1 MLRKE
6 LDAAVETPAAASS
19 GDGSATAAKAAA
31 KAAES
36 KAAAALA
43 AASDEVIYK
52 IDIPANRYD
61 MLCLEGIARALNVFK
76 GREPPPVFRALPPPA
91 SQPRTRIVVKP
102 ETALIR
108 PFIVG
113 AVLRGV
119 RFDPARYN
127 SFIDLQDKL
136 HQNLCR
142 QRSLVAIGT
151 HDLAKVKGPEF
162 TYEALPPEAVSFVP
176 LKQTREFRADE
187 LLAYYQANDLK
198 LRRYVPLLQGSV
210 VVPVVLDS
218 ERAVLSLPPII
229 NGAQSAISLD
239 TRDVLIE
246 CTATDL
252 TKAKVVL
259 NTVVSMF
266 SQHCEAEPFSY
277 EQVEVVDAFGAAH
290 LYPDMSARELDVPLE
305 YVNSYLG
312 LSLGAE
318 EVCGLLRSMQL
329 DARVAPEGSASAA
342 VAAGGGAA
350 GAAAGAG
357 GAGAA
362 ATSGSSC
369 PALAIRVPP
378 TRSDVL
384 HGVDVVEDVAIAH
397 GFNNLPTRLPA
408 TVCAGGRELPL
419 NGVSDALR
427 SECAMAGF
435 VEVLT
440 WALLSRAEI
449 YGHMRLED
457 PVPVVATGKG
467 APAAAAAAPAAPVT
481 PPDAAVSVGNP
492 ATAEFEVCRPS
503 LLPCLLK
510 TLGANKEAPLPVR
523 LFEVGDVVLAD
534 ASRDVGARN
543 ERRLAALHCGR
554 EAEFEVAHGLLN
566 RVMEGAGVPV
576 DSAAGVVGGET
587 DIAAEARLP
596 FGGGGYW
603 WKPCDHPSFLPG
615 RHAAVMLG
623 RGDKAREVGRFGVV
637 HPDVLSAFGVSNAAC
652 AMELNLEP
660 LVFDQGGKPLM

>member
-6 LDAAVETPAAASS
+6 LAGDGADDGAAAADDAPS
-19 GDGSATAAKAAA
+19 GKAPPPRLDAKAT
-31 KAAES
+31 
-36 KAAAALA
+36 AALA
-43 AASDEVIYK
+43 AASEEVIYK

-76 GREPPPVFRALPPPA
+76 GRVPPPQFRAVPPPVG
-91 SQPRTRIVVKP
+91 QPRTRIVVRP

-119 RFDPARYN
+119 TLDAARYN

-151 HDLAKVKGPEF
+151 HDLAKVSSAGGEF
-162 TYEALPPEAVSFVP
+162 TYEALPPESVSFVP
-176 LKQTREFRADE
+176 LKQTRAFRADE
-187 LLAYYQANDLK
+187 LLAHYAQHDLK

-210 VVPVVLDS
+210 VVPCVFDAD
-218 ERAVLSLPPII
+218 RALLSLPPII
-229 NGAQSAISLD
+229 NGSQSAISLD

-252 TKAKVVL
+252 TKAKIVL
-259 NTVVSMF
+259 NTVVAMF
-266 SQHCEAEPFSY
+266 SEYCAEPYTY
-277 EQVEVVDAFGAAH
+277 EQVEVVDAFGQATS
-290 LYPDMSARELDVPLE
+290 YPDMSPRELGVPLA

-312 LSLGAE
+312 LELGAE
-318 EVCGLLRSMQL
+318 EVCRLLRSMQL
-329 DARVAPEGSASAA
+329 DARVAAEGSGGSGGA
-342 VAAGGGAA
+342 GGAA
-350 GAAAGAG
+350 AAAGARA
-357 GAGAA
+357 GAGAPGA
-362 ATSGSSC
+362 AAAAG
-369 PALAIRVPP
+369 PALAVRVPP

-384 HGVDVVEDVAIAH
+384 HGVDVVEDVAIAY

-408 TVCAGGRELPL
+408 TAGAGGRELPV
-419 NGVSDALR
+419 NGVTDALR
-427 SECAMAGF
+427 AECAMSGF

-440 WALLSRAEI
+440 WALLARHEV
-449 YGHMRLED
+449 YGHMRVGD
-457 PVPVVATGKG
+457 PGPGG
-467 APAAAAAAPAAPVT
+467 AP
-481 PPDAAVSVGNP
+481 DSAVSVGNP

-503 LLPCLLK
+503 LLPSLLK
-510 TLGANKEAPLPVR
+510 TLGANKDAPLPVR
-523 LFEVGDVVLAD
+523 LFEAGDVVLAD

-543 ERRLAALHCGR
+543 ERRLAAAHCGR

-566 RVMEGAGVPV
+566 RVMEAAGVPV
-576 DSAAGVVGGET
+576 DSAAGVVGSEP
-587 DIAAEARLP
+587 DARAEARLP
-596 FGGGGYW
+596 FAGGGGYW

-623 RGDKAREVGRFGVV
+623 RGARAAEVGRFGVV
-637 HPDVLSAFGVSNAAC
+637 HPEVLAAFGVPNAVC
-652 AMELNLEP
+652 AMEINVEP
-660 LVFDQGGKPLM
+660 LVFDQGGRPFAMQ

>member
-6 LDAAVETPAAASS
+6 LAAAVPEGGASGNGGGAAAAS
-19 GDGSATAAKAAA
+19 AAA
-31 KAAES
+31 GT

-76 GREPPPVFRALPPPA
+76 GREPPPVFRAAPPPA
-91 SQPRTRIVVKP
+91 SGRVRIAVKA

-119 RFDPARYN
+119 SLDAARYN

-151 HDLAKVKGPEF
+151 HDLAKVKGPAF
-162 TYEALPPEAVSFVP
+162 TYEALPPEAVRFVP

-187 LLAYYQANDLK
+187 LLAHYQANDLK

-210 VVPVVLDS
+210 VVPCVYDGD
-218 ERAVLSLPPII
+218 RALLSLPPLI
-229 NGAQSAISLD
+229 NGAQSALTLE

-259 NTVVSMF
+259 NTVVAMF
-266 SQHCEAEPFSY
+266 SQYCAEPFSY
-277 EQVEVVDAFGAAH
+277 EQVEVLDAFGASH
-290 LYPDMSARELDVPLE
+290 LHPDMSPRELDVPLP

-312 LSLGAE
+312 LALGGE
-318 EVCGLLRSMQL
+318 EVCRLLRSMQL
-329 DARVAPEGSASAA
+329 DARVGG
-342 VAAGGGAA
+342 AGGGGGVMGAAAA
-350 GAAAGAG
+350 GAAAAETTTANG
-357 GAGAA
+357 GQQQQQQQRRGDDDDDAA
-362 ATSGSSC
+362 AAASS
-369 PALAIRVPP
+369 ALSLSIRVPP

-384 HGVDVVEDVAIAH
+384 HGVDVVEDVAIAF
-397 GFNNLPTRLPA
+397 GFNNLPTRLPSA
-408 TVCAGGRELPL
+408 ACAGRELPV
-419 NGVSDALR
+419 NGVTDALR
-427 SECAMAGF
+427 AECAMSGF

-440 WALLSRAEI
+440 WALLSRAEV
-449 YGHMRLED
+449 YGHMRLPD
-457 PVPVVATGKG
+457 PGVTAAEGAVAI
-467 APAAAAAAPAAPVT
+467 
-481 PPDAAVSVGNP
+481 GNP

-503 LLPCLLK
+503 LLPSLLK
-510 TLGANKEAPLPVR
+510 TLGANKDAPLPVR
-523 LFEVGDVVLAD
+523 LFEAGDVVLAD

-543 ERRLAALHCGR
+543 ERRLAACHCGR

-566 RVMEGAGVPV
+566 RVMEAAGVPV
-576 DSAAGVVGGET
+576 DSAAGVAGSEP
-587 DIAAEARLP
+587 DAAAEARLP

-603 WKPCDHPSFLPG
+603 WRPCDHPSFLPG

-623 RGDKAREVGRFGVV
+623 RGAAAAEVGRFGVL
-637 HPDVLSAFGVSNAAC
+637 HPEVLAAYGVANAAC
-652 AMELNLEP
+652 AFELNLEP
-660 LVFDQGGKPLM
+660 LVFDQSGKPLAVQPM

>member
-6 LDAAVETPAAASS
+6 LAGDTDGGAAPAPAA
-19 GDGSATAAKAAA
+19 DGAAA
-31 KAAES
+31 ATSSSAGGGRAARQAQDS

-76 GREPPPVFRALPPPA
+76 GREPPPAFRALPPPTG
-91 SQPRTRIVVKP
+91 QPRVRIAVKP

-119 RFDPARYN
+119 TLDASRYN

-151 HDLAKVKGPEF
+151 HDLAKVKGPQF
-162 TYEALPPEAVSFVP
+162 TYEALPPESVSFVP
-176 LKQTREFRADE
+176 LKQTRAFRADE
-187 LLAYYQANDLK
+187 LLAYYQQNDLK

-210 VVPVVLDS
+210 VVPVVFDAD
-218 ERAVLSLPPII
+218 RAVLSLPPLI
-229 NGAQSAISLD
+229 NGSQSAISLD
-239 TRDVLIE
+239 TRDVLVE

-266 SQHCEAEPFSY
+266 SQYCAEPFSF
-277 EQVEVVDAFGAAH
+277 EQVEVVDAFGEAH
-290 LYPDMSARELDVPLE
+290 LYPDMSPRELDVPLE

-312 LSLGAE
+312 LQLQGD
-318 EVCGLLRSMQL
+318 EVCKLLRSMQL
-329 DARVAPEGSASAA
+329 DARVAPEGSSSAA
-342 VAAGGGAA
+342 VAAAGGGGGGAAA
-350 GAAAGAG
+350 GAAAGQKPHSS
-357 GAGAA
+357 
-362 ATSGSSC
+362 TSSSSSA

-384 HGVDVVEDVAIAH
+384 HGVDVVEDVAIAY
-397 GFNNLPTRLPA
+397 GFNNLPTRVPT
-408 TVCAGGRELPL
+408 TVHAGRELPV

-427 SECAMAGF
+427 AECAMSGF

-440 WALLSRAEI
+440 WALVSRQEV
-449 YGHMRLED
+449 YGNMRLED
-457 PVPVVATGKG
+457 PGPGG
-467 APAAAAAAPAAPVT
+467 S
-481 PPDAAVSVGNP
+481 PDSAVSVGNP
-492 ATAEFEVCRPS
+492 ATADFEVCRPS

-510 TLGANKEAPLPVR
+510 TLGANKDAPLPVR

-543 ERRLAALHCGR
+543 ERRLAAAHCGR

-566 RVMEGAGVPV
+566 RVMESAGVPV
-576 DSAAGVVGGET
+576 DSSAGVVGSEA
-587 DIAAEARLP
+587 DLKAEARLSNVAGGGGG
-596 FGGGGYW
+596 GGGGYW

-623 RGDKAREVGRFGVV
+623 KGEKAVEVGRFGVV
-637 HPDVLSAFGVSNAAC
+637 HPDVLSAFGVPNAAC
-652 AMELNLEP
+652 ALELNLEP
-660 LVFDQGGKPLM
+660 LVFDQAGKPL

>member
-6 LDAAVETPAAASS
+6 LAAAVPEAASGGGAPAAEAT
-19 GDGSATAAKAAA
+19 SATAAATS
-31 KAAES
+31 S

-76 GREPPPVFRALPPPA
+76 GREPPPAFSAAPPPLSA
-91 SQPRTRIVVKP
+91 AGAGGGGRVRIVVKP

-119 RFDPARYN
+119 TLDPARYN

-151 HDLAKVKGPEF
+151 HDLAKVKGRVF
-162 TYEALPPEAVSFVP
+162 TYEALPPEAVTFVP
-176 LKQTREFRADE
+176 LKQTRAFRTNE
-187 LLAYYQANDLK
+187 LFAHYQANDLK

-210 VVPVVLDS
+210 VVPCVFDGD
-218 ERAVLSLPPII
+218 RALLSLPPLI
-229 NGAQSAISLD
+229 NGQQSAISLE
-239 TRDVLIE
+239 TKDVFIE

-259 NTVVSMF
+259 NTVVAMF
-266 SQHCEAEPFSY
+266 SQYCAPKPFSY
-277 EQVEVVDAFGAAH
+277 EQVEVVDAFGESH
-290 LYPDMSARELDVPLE
+290 LYPDMSARELDVPLS

-312 LSLGAE
+312 LSLGGE

-329 DARVAPEGSASAA
+329 DARVA
-342 VAAGGGAA
+342 AAGV
-350 GAAAGAG
+350 

-362 ATSGSSC
+362 AAGGTSSAAANGTEKQQQTKQQDADS

-384 HGVDVVEDVAIAH
+384 HGVDVVEDVAIAY
-397 GFNNLPTRLPA
+397 GFNNLPTRLPSA
-408 TVCAGGRELPL
+408 ACPGRELPV
-419 NGVSDALR
+419 NGVTDALR
-427 SECAMAGF
+427 AECAMSGF

-440 WALLSRAEI
+440 WALLSRAEV
-449 YGHMRLED
+449 YGHMRLPD
-457 PVPVVATGKG
+457 PGPT
-467 APAAAAAAPAAPVT
+467 AA
-481 PPDAAVSVGNP
+481 DGAVSVGNP

-503 LLPCLLK
+503 LLPSLLK
-510 TLGANKEAPLPVR
+510 TLGANKDAPLPVR
-523 LFEVGDVVLAD
+523 LFEAGDVVLAD
-534 ASRDVGARN
+534 ARKDVGARN
-543 ERRLAALHCGR
+543 ERRLAAAHCGR

-566 RVMEGAGVPV
+566 RVMEAAGVPV
-576 DSAAGVVGGET
+576 DSRSGVVGSEA
-587 DIAAEARLP
+587 DPLAEARLP

-603 WKPCDHPSFLPG
+603 WRPCDHPSFLPG
-615 RHAAVMLG
+615 RHASVMVG
-623 RGDKAREVGRFGVV
+623 RGDKAVEVGRFGVL
-637 HPDVLSAFGVSNAAC
+637 HPEVLAAYGVPNAAC

-660 LVFDQGGKPLM
+660 LVFDQAGKPNMVAQF